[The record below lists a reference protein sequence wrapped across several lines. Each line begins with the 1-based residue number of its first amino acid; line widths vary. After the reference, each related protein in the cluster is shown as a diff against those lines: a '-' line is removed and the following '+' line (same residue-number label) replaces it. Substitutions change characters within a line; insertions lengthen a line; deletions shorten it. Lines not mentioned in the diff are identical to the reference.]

1 MNIGELA
8 ARTPGRR
15 AARRGPA
22 RGAAGAGAGSVAGA
36 SGADAG
42 SESGMPVGAAA
53 EPTTP
58 ATRAPA
64 VIARTAMLDLAHR
77 QLAPTP
83 ENYARA
89 WAAACGEPGPE
100 SAPPASGVSEDPAAP
115 AVTWPAHLDELRG
128 ARRSVRLAVELTEMI
143 KALCDTV
150 TVLAEDESWVKGQI
164 DALRE
169 LLSGEID
176 HVSLSEFRGL
186 LKQTAQMQR
195 DIAES
200 RRAGLRQLKSTISDL
215 ATMMAGLLDST
226 DQFGARISAHASEI
240 EDAGSISSLS
250 TTVGRLL
257 ADTREMKLSVEA
269 SRSDLGRSHVAA
281 TSLGREVARL
291 EEELAAASAEMVTDH
306 LTQTMNRRGLE
317 EAFAGALA
325 RARVSGRSLSV
336 SLIDVDN
343 FKKLNDSLGH
353 QGGDAALKHLATV
366 LKQKLRP
373 TDAVARYGGEEFA
386 ILLADA
392 DAEQARATMVRVQRD
407 LSAHVFLHD
416 QERRFITFSAGVTAV
431 LDGDTLVSAVGRADD
446 AMYQAKRD
454 GKNCVRVG

>member
-1 MNIGELA
+1 G
-8 ARTPGRR
+8 G
-15 AARRGPA
+15 
-22 RGAAGAGAGSVAGA
+22 GAAAPGSPGSPPRSA
-36 SGADAG
+36 SGA
-42 SESGMPVGAAA
+42 AAA
-53 EPTTP
+53 VPLP
-58 ATRAPA
+58 SAPA
-64 VIARTAMLDLAHR
+64 AIARAAMLDLSHR
-77 QLAPTP
+77 QLPPTP

-89 WAAACGEPGPE
+89 WAAASGEPEPGE
-100 SAPPASGVSEDPAAP
+100 LATAAATGAPDAGVVPGGDV
-115 AVTWPAHLDELRG
+115 AVPDLEEIRG
-128 ARRSVRLAVELTEMI
+128 ARRNARLSVELTEMI

-169 LLSGEID
+169 LLAGEVD

-186 LKQTAQMQR
+186 LKQTSQMQR
-195 DIAES
+195 DIAEN
-200 RRAGLRQLKSTISDL
+200 RRAALRQLKSTISDL
-215 ATMMAGLLDST
+215 ATMMAGLIDST

-257 ADTREMKLSVEA
+257 ADTREMKVSVDA
-269 SRSDLGRSHVAA
+269 SRADLDRSHVAA
-281 TSLGREVARL
+281 TTLGREVARL

-353 QGGDAALKHLATV
+353 QAGDAALKHLATI
-366 LKQKLRP
+366 LKEKLRP
-373 TDAVARYGGEEFA
+373 TDAVARYGGEEFV
-386 ILLADA
+386 ILLAGA

-416 QERRFITFSAGVTAV
+416 QERRFITFSAGVTV
-431 LDGDTLVSAVGRADD
+431 VVDGDTLVSAVGRADD

>member
-8 ARTPGRR
+8 ARNPEHQG
-15 AARRGPA
+15 AKHGHARD
-22 RGAAGAGAGSVAGA
+22 AAGAGAGSVVPP
-36 SGADAG
+36 
-42 SESGMPVGAAA
+42 PVAAA
-53 EPTTP
+53 SVSATP

-77 QLAPTP
+77 HLAPTP

-89 WAAACGEPGPE
+89 WAAACGELEPE
-100 SAPPASGVSEDPAAP
+100 SAPPATGAAADGAAP
-115 AVTWPAHLDELRG
+115 DAIESADLDELRG
-128 ARRSVRLAVELTEMI
+128 ARRSARLAVELTDMI

-169 LLSGEID
+169 LLSGEVD
-176 HVSLSEFRGL
+176 HVALSEFRGL
-186 LKQTAQMQR
+186 LKQTGQMQR

-269 SRSDLGRSHVAA
+269 SRSDLDRSHVAA
-281 TSLGREVARL
+281 TTLGREVARL

-317 EAFAGALA
+317 EAFVGALA

-353 QGGDAALKHLATV
+353 QAGDAALKYLASI
-366 LKQKLRP
+366 LKEKLRP
-373 TDAVARYGGEEFA
+373 TDAVARYGGEEFV
-386 ILLADA
+386 ILLAGA
-392 DAEQARATMVRVQRD
+392 DAEQAQATMVRVQRD